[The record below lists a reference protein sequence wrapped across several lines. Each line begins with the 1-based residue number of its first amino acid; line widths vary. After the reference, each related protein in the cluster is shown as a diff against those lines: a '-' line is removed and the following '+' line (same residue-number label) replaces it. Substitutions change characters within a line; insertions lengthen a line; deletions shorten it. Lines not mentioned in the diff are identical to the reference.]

1 VVTHLLERQAPP
13 WSDHDLS
20 LEEWEPLI
28 AERPGGGSAQGEHSP
43 RPAPPPPH
51 AAVRAFR
58 GDLRTI
64 GTLELL
70 KSLTAARASGIVSFE
85 TLPEGGVLLEDGL
98 IVAASWGQLSG
109 ASALARLL
117 VLTSGP
123 FRVGAQLRQVQPDDP
138 RAPQTLLLE
147 AVHIVT
153 RERMATP
160 APAHAAEPS
169 QPSPGAP
176 AESSAPAPAPV
187 AKSDDSERAAALAR
201 LLARLTATGGA
212 DGAAPP
218 ARETAQDG
226 GPSRN
231 GAEAAPT
238 RAKADDNDHP
248 RAGAMPGGSAV
259 ASGERPPT
267 ISRIVRAE
275 AAASRQSARP
285 LRSKSLWWTEVVRG
299 LPRTPDDDA
308 AEEPEVAPQINP
320 SHSPRSLAA
329 RIRNLLG

>member
-1 VVTHLLERQAPP
+1 MATLLERQAPP

-28 AERPGGGSAQGEHSP
+28 AERPGAAHAQGDRSP

-58 GDLRTI
+58 SDLRAI
-64 GTLELL
+64 GPLELL

-85 TLPEGGVLLEDGL
+85 TQPEGGVLLEDGL

-147 AVHIVT
+147 ALHIVT
-153 RERMATP
+153 RERTPVP
-160 APAHAAEPS
+160 APAPAAEPS
-169 QPSPGAP
+169 QASPGAP
-176 AESSAPAPAPV
+176 TESSAPAPV

-201 LLARLTATGGA
+201 LLARLTSTSGA
-212 DGAAPP
+212 DGAVTP
-218 ARETAQDG
+218 ARGPVQDG
-226 GPSRN
+226 SPSRD
-231 GAEAAPT
+231 GAEAAAT
-238 RAKADDNDHP
+238 IAGANDHP
-248 RAGAMPGGSAV
+248 RADAMPGAQSTV

-267 ISRIVRAE
+267 ISRIMRAQ
-275 AAASRQSARP
+275 AAANRQAARP
-285 LRSKSLWWTEVVRG
+285 LRSRSLWWMEVVRG
-299 LPRTPDDDA
+299 LSHASDEDV
-308 AEEPEVAPQINP
+308 AEEPEVAPQLDP
-320 SHSPRSLAA
+320 SRPPQGLAA